1 MEFCPK
7 CNGMMMNTTVEVE
20 KEVKKMVREKVKK
33 EDLEAKDSE
42 EVQSNQEIN
51 NDDSDLVDKEDEGA
65 EEKEASDDNDS
76 EDDYVEITKEVIEI
90 EKEERVVFK
99 CMTCGYEKDPSE
111 VDQDQYKVKEAV
123 ESSNNVIMRGDESG
137 MRSTV
142 REICPKCGHDRASYE
157 LLQTRS
163 ADEAPTRFFTCEKC
177 NHKWRGYD

>member
-7 CNGMMMNTTVEVE
+7 CNGMMMNTTV
-20 KEVKKMVREKVKK
+20 KVKK
-33 EDLEAKDSE
+33 EDLEEKVDE
-42 EVQSNQEIN
+42 EDQSSQEI
-51 NDDSDLVDKEDEGA
+51 EE
-65 EEKEASDDNDS
+65 EEK
-76 EDDYVEITKEVIEI
+76 
-90 EKEERVVFK
+90 VVFK

-111 VDQDQYKVKEAV
+111 VDQDQYKVKETV
-123 ESSNNVIMRGDESG
+123 ESSDSVIMRGDESG

-177 NHKWRGYD
+177 HHKWRGYD

>member
-7 CNGMMMNTTVEVE
+7 CNGMMMNTTV
-20 KEVKKMVREKVKK
+20 KVKK
-33 EDLEAKDSE
+33 EDLEEKVDE
-42 EVQSNQEIN
+42 ENQSNQET
-51 NDDSDLVDKEDEGA
+51 E
-65 EEKEASDDNDS
+65 EEK
-76 EDDYVEITKEVIEI
+76 
-90 EKEERVVFK
+90 VVFK

-111 VDQDQYKVKEAV
+111 VDQDQYKVKETV
-123 ESSNNVIMRGDESG
+123 ESSDSVIMRGDESG

-177 NHKWRGYD
+177 HHKWRGYD